1 MGMGGLLELVEG
13 LSAYRSVRYALA
25 AAAPSEGPQR
35 LTVPDAA
42 RACLVAALWRGLGSA
57 ALVVA
62 PRPDSADRLA
72 NELATWLGPADG
84 ASGDASPVLRWP
96 ESEALPFERL
106 AEDSAVAHGR
116 LRILSTLS
124 RDSRTDAPAPDS
136 AERSPSALENPDTH
150 EGQGPALVGAGHALP
165 GQGPVLVGSVE
176 GLLQRTIPPA
186 TFQAGRHVIRV
197 GDTVQVSA
205 LLSRWTALGY
215 EVEAAVEVPGAASRR
230 GGILDI
236 FPPHL
241 AQPVRIELFGD
252 TVESI
257 RAFDPVTQ
265 RSEEAVDEVEVIPAS
280 EQALGPQEGA
290 KGETPAAGVRS
301 AADLLA
307 RLAADDQPTE
317 AIRQMRGDLERLLA
331 GEALPES
338 GLYAGLFREGS
349 LLDYLPGDTLVVLV
363 DPDRGELEAAELEEQ
378 GRAARSARV
387 ERGDLPEGF
396 PSPWW
401 TWEQTRAALDD
412 FPRRLR
418 VDWRPSADEG
428 DLGILPA
435 PSFWGQLGTFAPA
448 VAGRVRGGARVV
460 VLSASAERLVEVLS
474 DYEVGSAIT
483 EDLSSPPEPGSVTI
497 VPTALAEGFLLPLE
511 SGSLALFTDGEVFG
525 QAKRRRVLRRHAL
538 RREAFLAELVP
549 GSYVVHVDHGIGR
562 FVGTRQVGGEQGERE
577 YLTIEYAE
585 GDRLHVPTDHLDRLT
600 PYVAPGDSAPTLTR
614 LGTQEWA
621 RAKDRARTAARQM
634 AEELVA
640 LYAARQVLPGRAFP
654 PDTLW
659 QREMEDAF
667 PYTETRDQA
676 EAIDAVKEAM
686 EAPHPMDHLVCGD
699 VGYGKTEIAIRAAF
713 KAVQDGM
720 QAALLCP
727 TTVLAQQHYATF
739 AERLRPFPVK
749 VEVLSRFRTPQEQH
763 DVIEKLRTGEVDII
777 IGTHRLVQKDV
788 VFKDLGLVV
797 VDDEQR
803 FGVAQKEWLKRLRQ
817 EIDVL
822 TLTATPIPRTLSM
835 ALAGIRDMSTIH
847 TPPEQRRPVRTF
859 VSEYADDLTREAV
872 LRELDRGGQVF
883 FVHNRIRDIHE
894 WAAKI
899 QELAPQARV
908 TVGHGRMHEDELAA
922 VMADFMAGKADVLV
936 CTTIIEAGLDLPNVN
951 TIIVHRPELLGLAQ
965 MYQLRGRVGRGDRSA
980 LAYFLTPPGR
990 QITEAAEKRLKAI
1003 LAYQELGAGF
1013 RIAMKDLEIRGAG
1026 NILGPEQS
1034 GHLHAVGFD
1043 LYTRL
1048 LEEAVADLREGR
1060 GEQPS
1065 EARRR
1070 PPPQVAVSLPLQAF
1084 IPDEYLPDL
1093 PQRLGVY
1100 QRLALASDTEEV
1112 VVLGEE
1118 LRDRFGPPPE
1128 PVANLLYTVRVK
1140 VLAAAAGVEAVTRE
1154 GDQIALRLKEPVG
1167 GARPLL
1173 QRELGPVATV
1183 GQSLVRVP
1191 TRGRWTEVVAWTL
1204 ERMAA
1209 FRERVLGM
1217 AGE

>member
-1 MGMGGLLELVEG
+1 MGLEGLLGLVEG
-13 LSAYRSVRYALA
+13 LPAYRSVQGALA
-25 AAAPSEGPQR
+25 GAGASEGPRR

-42 RACLVAALWRGLGSA
+42 RACLVAALWRGLGGA

-62 PRPDSADRLA
+62 PKPDSADRLA
-72 NELATWLGPADG
+72 DELAAWLGPTDG

-116 LRILSTLS
+116 LRILAVLS
-124 RDSRTDAPAPDS
+124 GWSGSGARLSAAGARERPLEADAGKA
-136 AERSPSALENPDTH
+136 
-150 EGQGPALVGAGHALP
+150 VGAGRAL
-165 GQGPVLVGSVE
+165 LVGSVE
-176 GLLQRTIPPA
+176 GLLQRTIPRDA
-186 TFQAGRHVIRV
+186 FQSARHVIRV
-197 GDTVQVSA
+197 GDTVQVSS
-205 LLSRWTALGY
+205 LLARWTALGY
-215 EVEAAVEVPGAASRR
+215 DVEAAVEVPGAASRR
-230 GGILDI
+230 GGILDV

-241 AQPVRIELFGD
+241 SLPVRIELFGD
-252 TVESI
+252 AVESI
-257 RAFDPVTQ
+257 RPFDPATQ
-265 RSEEAVDEVEVIPAS
+265 RSSGAVEEVEVIPAR
-280 EQALGPQEGA
+280 EQAFGPQEGA
-290 KGETPAAGVRS
+290 RGESPATGAQS
-301 AADLLA
+301 AADLLE

-317 AIRQMRGDLERLLA
+317 SLRQMRGDLERLVA

-338 GLYAGLFREGS
+338 GLYAGLFREGL
-349 LLDYLPGDTLVVLV
+349 LLDYLPEDTLVVLV
-363 DPDRGELEAAELEEQ
+363 DPDRGEREAAELEEQ

-387 ERGDLPEGF
+387 ERGDLPQGF

-401 TWEQTRAALDD
+401 PWEQVRAALDA
-412 FPRRLR
+412 FPRRLHL
-418 VDWRPSADEG
+418 DWRPSTDDG
-428 DLGILPA
+428 DLGILPS
-435 PSFWGQLGTFAPA
+435 PSFWGRLETFATA
-448 VAGRVRGGARVV
+448 VADRVRAGERVV
-460 VLSASAERLVEVLS
+460 VLSPSAERLVEVLG
-474 DYEVGSAIT
+474 DYEVGSAT
-483 EDLSSPPEPGSVTI
+483 ATDLGAPPEPGSVTL
-497 VPTALAEGFLLPLE
+497 VPSALAEGFLLPLE
-511 SGSLALFTDGEVFG
+511 SGPLALFTDGEVFG
-525 QAKRRRVLRRHAL
+525 QAKRRRALRRHAL

-549 GSYVVHVDHGIGR
+549 DSYVVHVDHGIGR
-562 FVGTRQVGGEQGERE
+562 FVGTRQVSGEQGERE
-577 YLTIEYAE
+577 YLTLEYAE
-585 GDRLHVPTDHLDRLT
+585 GDRLYVPTDHLDRLT

-614 LGTQEWA
+614 LGTQEWS
-621 RAKDRARTAARQM
+621 RAKERARTAARQM

-654 PDTLW
+654 PDTPW

-667 PYTETRDQA
+667 PYAETRDQA

-699 VGYGKTEIAIRAAF
+699 VGYGKTEIAVRAAF

-720 QAALLCP
+720 QAAVLCP

-763 DVIEKLRTGEVDII
+763 EVIEKLRTGEVDII

-788 VFKDLGLVV
+788 EFKDLGLVV

-859 VSEYADDLTREAV
+859 VSEYADDLAREAV

-894 WAAKI
+894 WAARI
-899 QELAPQARV
+899 QDLAPQARV
-908 TVGHGRMHEDELAA
+908 AVAHGRMHEDELAA

-951 TIIVHRPELLGLAQ
+951 TIIIHRPELLGLAQ

-980 LAYFLTPPGR
+980 LAYFLTPPDR

-1048 LEEAVADLREGR
+1048 LEEAVEDLREER
-1060 GEQPS
+1060 GEQPP
-1065 EARRR
+1065 EHRR
-1070 PPPQVAVSLPLQAF
+1070 PTPPQVVVSLPLQAY
-1084 IPDEYLPDL
+1084 IPEDYLADL

-1118 LRDRFGPPPE
+1118 LRDRFGPPPD

-1140 VLAAAAGVEAVTRE
+1140 VLAGAAGVEAVTRE

-1167 GARPLL
+1167 GARTLL
-1173 QRELGPVATV
+1173 QRDLGAVASV

-1191 TRGRWTEVVAWTL
+1191 ARGRWTEVVAWTL
-1204 ERMAA
+1204 ERLAA